1 MARSQTIL
9 SNLLRLMLPIT
20 GSFFFCCFLFFER
33 QRNLH
38 RLYYYNI
45 ERSSNHM
52 ENEVVF
58 KKIEDVLSYLNKER
72 ELQKLASENGLDVKN
87 TIRLTQDSIDRYLV
101 SVISLLL
108 AQQSSDP
115 RYKTLVQTGVSKRT
129 LKAEII
135 NNYKNQAIQLINQ
148 YKNDNKDDRVTI

>member
-1 MARSQTIL
+1 
-9 SNLLRLMLPIT
+9 
-20 GSFFFCCFLFFER
+20 
-33 QRNLH
+33 
-38 RLYYYNI
+38 
-45 ERSSNHM
+45 M

-87 TIRLTQDSIDRYLV
+87 TIRLTQDSIDKYLV

-108 AQQSSDP
+108 AKQSSDP

-148 YKNDNKDDRVTI
+148 YKNDNKDDRITI